1 MTKETFMRRSFTA
14 LIALMLA
21 LSMLLGIFV
30 GCTKDTPDDKTDPTD
45 ATDATDG
52 TERPAEKPTD
62 DGKED
67 STDDPGK
74 DDPVIPPVEED
85 DGPRKTPIMGWA
97 SWNAYHPN
105 ISEEEI
111 LSQAERLVE
120 YGLADLGYTFV
131 NIDDGWQYGRVDGVV
146 QINEERFPNGMKY
159 MSDTLHS
166 MGLKAGI
173 YSDVGRNTCG
183 AMYSGESQN
192 TNVGLYGYEEEDL
205 RRYLIDWDYDFI
217 KVDWCGGG
225 QLGLDKQKSYTKIA
239 YIIEDIEYETGEDKI
254 YNVCCWEFPGEWVV
268 DCADSWRTGADITN
282 NFESIVYQINCIRDL
297 AKYHG
302 PGHVNDLDMLQI
314 GNGMSYEEDKTHFAM
329 WCMMS
334 TPLMLGMD
342 LNCIS
347 DETLSII
354 SNAELIA
361 INQDVACIQAAPV
374 KSYGEVEAWTKDL
387 GDVGSGRKAIAL
399 LNTSNKAQTVTVDF
413 GELGLEGVE
422 AIRDVWAHEDIA
434 ISGCYTVTVP
444 AHGTCVF
451 TAEGSAVATDSK
463 FDDDILKPDG
473 SSPKASMSLS
483 DTEASVDLS
492 ALGSF
497 DWSHFSSSVTTKK
510 ANGANE
516 ITLEHD
522 GTAVP
527 YASGTSFNWSD
538 AEGVSSGSSS
548 GGMGIKVKGDIA
560 LLSFPCDHNT
570 RTATVFLGATSV
582 NAKVELIVGGK
593 LLKTEVFSA
602 SSGESIGKTVTV
614 EFSSDQPTTAYIR
627 VSISKINGLN
637 GMVGINA
644 AALSLTPTKNTIY
657 EPEFSTGSKGTT
669 VSISYATTEDSAFLS
684 IEAADGDWSFSE
696 KKAVSA
702 PAGTVVFDIG
712 NVPALFNGNF
722 KVSVTNSD
730 GRALTNYVK
739 KLSAPEILSYNV
751 GPMTAKMLIADGALL
766 IDVRSESEFAK
777 GHIDGAIN
785 IEYTKIAEQI
795 ASVASSKSTPIVLY
809 CSAAKRSTQALRTLV
824 RLGYTNVYNLG
835 SMSNYSAEPTI
846 AFSQDTCRVITVGD
860 EIDVVFIA
868 SPYDN
873 PKVYISAGADSTFE
887 DAVPLENFRVPKVY
901 DYYYTIK
908 AYLVQDGIC
917 HAEASKQFIY
927 WTESLAL
934 AFAGDMK
941 SEWISATTGWG
952 SINIDKSVD
961 GNTLSLDGTTF
972 EKGIGAHATSEIV
985 MDIPEDSMKFL
996 AVVGQDDEVVRANSS
1011 LSDYYVM
1018 IFYVYID
1025 GELADRTAQLGR
1037 GQSYVFDV
1045 DIPEGA
1051 KQIKLVAHEGSYSGN
1066 NYDHADWA
1074 IAGFFG
1080 YPTEG

>member
-1 MTKETFMRRSFTA
+1 MRRSFTA

-52 TERPAEKPTD
+52 TEKPTEKPTD

-105 ISEEEI
+105 ISEAEI

-399 LNTSNKAQTVTVDF
+399 LNTSNNDQTVTVDF

-473 SSPKASMSLS
+473 SSPKASMSLA
-483 DTEASVDLS
+483 DTETSVDLS
-492 ALGSF
+492 ALGNF

-522 GTAVP
+522 GTASA
-527 YASGTSFNWSD
+527 YTSGTSFNWSD
-538 AEGVSSGSSS
+538 AAGVSSGSSS
-548 GGMGIKVKGDIA
+548 SGMGIKVKGDMA

-657 EPEFSTGSKGTT
+657 EPEFSTDSKGTT
-669 VSISYATTEDSAFLS
+669 VSVSYATTEDSAFLS

-702 PAGTVVFDIG
+702 PAGTVAFDIG

-751 GPMTAKMLIADGALL
+751 GPMTAKKLIADGSLL

-835 SMSNYSAEPTI
+835 SMSNYSSEPTI

-917 HAEASKQFIY
+917 HAEVSKQFIY

>member
-1 MTKETFMRRSFTA
+1 MRRSFTA

-30 GCTKDTPDDKTDPTD
+30 GCTKDTPDDTTDPTD

-52 TERPAEKPTD
+52 TEKPTEKPTD

-105 ISEEEI
+105 ISEAKI
-111 LSQAERLVE
+111 LSQAEKLVE
-120 YGLADLGYTFV
+120 YGLANLGYTFV

-183 AMYSGESQN
+183 AMHSGESQN
-192 TNVGLYGYEEEDL
+192 TNVGLYGYEVEDL
-205 RRYLIDWDYDFI
+205 RRYLIEWDYDFI

-282 NFESIVYQINCIRDL
+282 DFESIVYQINRIRDL

-374 KSYGEVEAWTKDL
+374 KKYGEVEAWTKDL

-399 LNTSNKAQTVTVDF
+399 LNTSNNDQTVTVDF
-413 GELGLEGVE
+413 SELGLEGVE
-422 AIRDVWAHEDIA
+422 VIRDLWAHEDIA

-451 TAEGSAVATDSK
+451 TAEGSPVATDSK
-463 FDDDILKPDG
+463 FDDNILKPDG

-483 DTEASVDLS
+483 DTETSVDLS

-497 DWSHFSSSVTTKK
+497 DWAHFSSSVTTKK
-510 ANGANE
+510 ENGAGE

-538 AEGVSSGSSS
+538 AAGISSGSSS
-548 GGMGIKVKGDIA
+548 GGMGIKVKGDMA
-560 LLSFPCDHNT
+560 LLSFPCDQNT
-570 RTATVFLGATSV
+570 RTATVFLGATSA

-593 LLKTEVFSA
+593 LLSTEVFSA
-602 SSGESIGKTVTV
+602 KSGESVNKTVSV

-627 VSISKINGLN
+627 VSISTTNGLN
-637 GMVGINA
+637 GMVGVNA
-644 AALSLTPTKNTIY
+644 AALSIAPSKNTVY
-657 EPEFSTGSKGTT
+657 EPEFLTGSNGTSVFINYT
-669 VSISYATTEDSAFLS
+669 TTESTAVVSIKAEDGS
-684 IEAADGDWSFSE
+684 WSFDQS
-696 KKAVSA
+696 KTVSA
-702 PAGTVVFDIG
+702 PAGTLRFDIG

-722 KVSVTNSD
+722 KITLANSD
-730 GRALTNYVK
+730 GRLLISYAK

-751 GPMTAKMLIADGALL
+751 GPMTAKNLIADGALL
-766 IDVRSESEFAK
+766 IDVRSASEFAE
-777 GHIDGAIN
+777 GHIEGAIN

-795 ASVASSKSTPIVLY
+795 ASVVSNKNTPIILY

-824 RLGYTNVYNLG
+824 RLGYTRVYNLG
-835 SMSNYSAEPTI
+835 SMSNYYAEPTV
-846 AFSQDTCRVITVGD
+846 AFSQDTCTVLTAD
-860 EIDVVFIA
+860 DLVDVVFIA
-868 SPYDN
+868 SPYDS
-873 PKVYISAGADSTFE
+873 PEVYISAGVDSTFA
-887 DAVPLENFRVPKVY
+887 DAVPLESFSVPSVY

-908 AYLVQDGIC
+908 AYLVQDGVC
-917 HAEASKQFIY
+917 HAEVSKQFIY
-927 WTESLAL
+927 WDKYNAID
-934 AFAGDMK
+934 FAGDMK
-941 SEWISATTGWG
+941 SEWISSTTGWG

-961 GNTLSLDGTTF
+961 GNKLSLDGTTF
-972 EKGIGAHATSEIV
+972 SKGIGAHATSEIV
-985 MDIPEDSMKFL
+985 MNIPEDSMKFL
-996 AVVGQDDEVVRANSS
+996 AVVGQDDEIVRDNPGI
-1011 LSDYYVM
+1011 SDYYVM

-1037 GQSYVFDV
+1037 GQSYVFDI

-1051 KQIKLVAHEGSYSGN
+1051 KKIKLVAHEGSYSGK

-1080 YPTEG
+1080 YPSEG

>member
-1 MTKETFMRRSFTA
+1 
-14 LIALMLA
+14 
-21 LSMLLGIFV
+21 MLLGIFV
-30 GCTKDTPDDKTDPTD
+30 GCTKDTPDDTTDPTD

-52 TERPAEKPTD
+52 TEKPTEKPTD

-74 DDPVIPPVEED
+74 DDPVTPPVEED

-105 ISEEEI
+105 ISEAEI

-173 YSDVGRNTCG
+173 YTDVGRNTCG
-183 AMYSGESQN
+183 AMHSGESQN
-192 TNVGLYGYEEEDL
+192 TNVGLYGYEVEDL
-205 RRYLIDWDYDFI
+205 RRYLIEWDYDFI

-282 NFESIVYQINCIRDL
+282 DFESIVYQINRIRDL

-374 KSYGEVEAWTKDL
+374 KKYGEVEAWTKDL

-399 LNTSNKAQTVTVDF
+399 LNTSNNDQTVTVDF
-413 GELGLEGVE
+413 SELGLEGVD
-422 AIRDVWAHEDIA
+422 AIRDLWAHEDIA

-451 TAEGSAVATDSK
+451 TAEGSPVATDSK
-463 FDDDILKPDG
+463 FDDNILKPDG

-483 DTEASVDLS
+483 DTETSVDLS

-497 DWSHFSSSVTTKK
+497 DWAHFSSSVTTKK
-510 ANGANE
+510 ENGAGE

-538 AEGVSSGSSS
+538 AAGVSSGSSS
-548 GGMGIKVKGDIA
+548 GGMGIKVKGDMA

-570 RTATVFLGATSV
+570 RTATVFLGATSA

-602 SSGESIGKTVTV
+602 TSGASVNKTVSV

-627 VSISKINGLN
+627 VSISTTNGLN
-637 GMVGINA
+637 GMVGVNA
-644 AALSLTPTKNTIY
+644 AALSIAPSKNTVY
-657 EPEFSTGSKGTT
+657 EPEFLTGSNGTSVFINYT
-669 VSISYATTEDSAFLS
+669 TTESTAIVSIKAEDGS
-684 IEAADGDWSFSE
+684 WSFDQS
-696 KKAVSA
+696 KTVSA
-702 PAGTVVFDIG
+702 PAGTLRFDIG

-722 KVSVTNSD
+722 KITLANSD
-730 GRALTNYVK
+730 GRLLISYAK

-751 GPMTAKMLIADGALL
+751 GPMTAKNLIADGALL
-766 IDVRSESEFAK
+766 IDVRSASEFAE
-777 GHIDGAIN
+777 GHIEGAIN

-795 ASVASSKSTPIVLY
+795 ASVASSKNTPIILY

-824 RLGYTNVYNLG
+824 RLGYTRVYNLG
-835 SMSNYSAEPTI
+835 SMSNYYAEPTV
-846 AFSQDTCRVITVGD
+846 AFSQDTCTVLTAD
-860 EIDVVFIA
+860 DLVDVVFIA
-868 SPYDN
+868 SPYDS
-873 PKVYISAGADSTFE
+873 PEVYISAGVDSTFA
-887 DAVPLENFRVPKVY
+887 DAVPLESFSVPSVY

-908 AYLVQDGIC
+908 AYLVQDGVC
-917 HAEASKQFIY
+917 HAEVSKQFIY
-927 WTESLAL
+927 WDKYNAID
-934 AFAGDMK
+934 FAGDMK
-941 SEWISATTGWG
+941 SEWISSTTGWG

-961 GNTLSLDGTTF
+961 GNKLSLDGTTF
-972 EKGIGAHATSEIV
+972 SKGIGAHATSEIV
-985 MDIPEDSMKFL
+985 MNIPEDSMKFL
-996 AVVGQDDEVVRANSS
+996 AVVGQDDEIVRDNPGI
-1011 LSDYYVM
+1011 SDYYVM

-1037 GQSYVFDV
+1037 GQSYVFDI

-1051 KQIKLVAHEGSYSGN
+1051 KKIKLVAHEGSYSGK

-1080 YPTEG
+1080 YPSEG

>member
-1 MTKETFMRRSFTA
+1 E
-14 LIALMLA
+14 
-21 LSMLLGIFV
+21 
-30 GCTKDTPDDKTDPTD
+30 
-45 ATDATDG
+45 
-52 TERPAEKPTD
+52 
-62 DGKED
+62 
-67 STDDPGK
+67 
-74 DDPVIPPVEED
+74 
-85 DGPRKTPIMGWA
+85 
-97 SWNAYHPN
+97 
-105 ISEEEI
+105 
-111 LSQAERLVE
+111 
-120 YGLADLGYTFV
+120 
-131 NIDDGWQYGRVDGVV
+131 
-146 QINEERFPNGMKY
+146 
-159 MSDTLHS
+159 
-166 MGLKAGI
+166 
-173 YSDVGRNTCG
+173 
-183 AMYSGESQN
+183 
-192 TNVGLYGYEEEDL
+192 
-205 RRYLIDWDYDFI
+205 WDYDFI

-399 LNTSNKAQTVTVDF
+399 LNTSNNDQTVTVDF

-473 SSPKASMSLS
+473 SSPKASMSLA
-483 DTEASVDLS
+483 DTETSVDLS
-492 ALGSF
+492 ALGNF

-522 GTAVP
+522 GTASA
-527 YASGTSFNWSD
+527 YTSGTSFNWSD
-538 AEGVSSGSSS
+538 AAGVSSGSSS
-548 GGMGIKVKGDIA
+548 SGMGIKVKGDIA

-751 GPMTAKMLIADGALL
+751 GPMTAKKLIADGALL

-835 SMSNYSAEPTI
+835 SMSNYSSEPTI

-941 SEWISATTGWG
+941 NEWISATTGWG

>member
-1 MTKETFMRRSFTA
+1 MRRSFTA

-30 GCTKDTPDDKTDPTD
+30 GCTKDTPDDTTDPTD

-52 TERPAEKPTD
+52 TEKPTEKPTD

-74 DDPVIPPVEED
+74 DDPVVPPVEEE

-105 ISEEEI
+105 ISEAEI
-111 LSQAERLVE
+111 LSQAEKLVE
-120 YGLADLGYTFV
+120 YGLADLGYTYV

-159 MSDTLHS
+159 MADTLHS

-173 YSDVGRNTCG
+173 YSDVGKNTCG

-205 RRYLIDWDYDFI
+205 RRYLIDWEFDFI

-225 QLGLDKQKSYTKIA
+225 QLGLDKQQSYTKLS
-239 YIIEDIEYETGEDKI
+239 YIIEDIEYETEKDKI
-254 YNVCCWEFPGEWVV
+254 YNVCCWAFPGEWVV

-282 NFESIVYQINCIRDL
+282 NFDSIVYQINRIRDL

-374 KSYGEVEAWTKDL
+374 KKYGEVEAWTKDL
-387 GDVGSGRKAIAL
+387 GEVGSGEKAIAL
-399 LNTSNKAQTVTVDF
+399 LNTSNKAQTVTVYF

-422 AIRDVWAHEDIA
+422 VIRDLWAHEDIA
-434 ISGCYTVTVP
+434 VSGCYTVTVP
-444 AHGTCVF
+444 AHGTCVY
-451 TAEGSAVATDSK
+451 TAKGSPVATDSK
-463 FDDDILKPDG
+463 FDDNILKPDG
-473 SSPKASMSLS
+473 SITSVSMDIADSG
-483 DTEASVDLS
+483 DSVDLS
-492 ALGSF
+492 AIGSF

-510 ANGANE
+510 ENGANE
-516 ITLEHD
+516 ITIDHD
-522 GTAVP
+522 GAAAAYGSITN
-527 YASGTSFNWSD
+527 YTWSD
-538 AEGVSSGSSS
+538 ASDIGAGSSS
-548 GGMGIKVKGDIA
+548 NGLGIKVKNDIV
-560 LLSFPCDHNT
+560 LLSFPCDQNI
-570 RTATVFLGATSV
+570 RTATVFLGATSA
-582 NAKVELIVGGK
+582 NAKAELIVGGR
-593 LLKTEVFSA
+593 LLASEVFSA
-602 SSGESIGKTVTV
+602 TNGESVSKTITA
-614 EFSSDQPTTAYIR
+614 EFSSNKPTKAYIKI
-627 VSISKINGLN
+627 SLSKINGLN
-637 GMVGINA
+637 GMVGVNA
-644 AALSLTPTKNTIY
+644 AALSVTPASNTIY
-657 EPEFSTGSKGTT
+657 TPEFSTGSSGTS
-669 VSISYATTEDSAFLS
+669 VFVNYTTTDDAKYVV
-684 IEAADGDWSFSE
+684 IEAADGDWSFNE
-696 KKAVSA
+696 KKAITA
-702 PAGTVVFDIG
+702 AAGTVRFDIG

-722 KVSVTNSD
+722 NISLINSD
-730 GRALTNYVK
+730 EKVLVKYVK
-739 KLSAPEILSYNV
+739 TLSASEILSYNV
-751 GPMTAKMLIADGALL
+751 GPMTAKNLIANGALL
-766 IDVRSESEFAK
+766 IDVRSENEFAK
-777 GHIDGAIN
+777 KHIDGAIN

-795 ASVASSKSTPIVLY
+795 ASVVSNKNTPIVLY

-835 SMSNYSAEPTI
+835 SMSNYYAEPTI
-846 AFSQDTCRVITVGD
+846 AFSQDTCRVITDGD
-860 EIDVVFIA
+860 SIDVVFIA

-873 PKVYISAGADSTFE
+873 PQVYISAGADSDFE
-887 DAVPLENFRVPKVY
+887 DAVPLEKFVVPRAF

-908 AYLVQDGIC
+908 AYLVQDGVC
-917 HAEASKQFIY
+917 HAEVSKQFIY
-927 WTESLAL
+927 WADYMAE

-961 GNTLSLDGTTF
+961 GNKLSLDGTTF

-996 AVVGQDDEVVRANSS
+996 AVVGQDDEVVRSNPD

-1051 KQIKLVAHEGSYSGN
+1051 KQIKLVAHEGSYSGKD
-1066 NYDHADWA
+1066 YDHADWA

-1080 YPTEG
+1080 YPSEG

>member
-1 MTKETFMRRSFTA
+1 
-14 LIALMLA
+14 MLA

-30 GCTKDTPDDKTDPTD
+30 GCTKDTPDDTTDPTD

-105 ISEEEI
+105 ISEAEI

-183 AMYSGESQN
+183 AMHSGESQN
-192 TNVGLYGYEEEDL
+192 TNVGLYGYEVEDL
-205 RRYLIDWDYDFI
+205 RRYLIEWDYDFI

-282 NFESIVYQINCIRDL
+282 DFESIVYQINRIRDL

-374 KSYGEVEAWTKDL
+374 KKYGEVEAWTKDL

-399 LNTSNKAQTVTVDF
+399 LNTSNNDQTVTVDF
-413 GELGLEGVE
+413 SELGLEGVD
-422 AIRDVWAHEDIA
+422 AIRDLWAHEDIA

-451 TAEGSAVATDSK
+451 TAEGSPVATDSK
-463 FDDDILKPDG
+463 FDDNILKPDG

-483 DTEASVDLS
+483 DTETSVDLS

-497 DWSHFSSSVTTKK
+497 DWAHFSSSVTTKK
-510 ANGANE
+510 ENGAGE

-538 AEGVSSGSSS
+538 AAGVSSGSSS
-548 GGMGIKVKGDIA
+548 GGMGIKVKGDMA

-570 RTATVFLGATSV
+570 RTATVFLGATSA

-602 SSGESIGKTVTV
+602 TSGASVNKTVSV

-627 VSISKINGLN
+627 VSISTTNGLN
-637 GMVGINA
+637 GMVGVNA
-644 AALSLTPTKNTIY
+644 AALSIAPSKNTVY
-657 EPEFSTGSKGTT
+657 EPEFLTGSNGTSVFINYT
-669 VSISYATTEDSAFLS
+669 TTESTAIVSIKAEDGS
-684 IEAADGDWSFSE
+684 WSFDQS
-696 KKAVSA
+696 KTVSA
-702 PAGTVVFDIG
+702 PAGTLRFDIG

-722 KVSVTNSD
+722 KITLANSD
-730 GRALTNYVK
+730 GRLLISYAK

-751 GPMTAKMLIADGALL
+751 GPMTAKNLIADGALL
-766 IDVRSESEFAK
+766 IDVRSASEFAE
-777 GHIDGAIN
+777 GHIEGAIN

-795 ASVASSKSTPIVLY
+795 ASVASSKNTPIILY

-824 RLGYTNVYNLG
+824 RLGYTRVYNLG
-835 SMSNYSAEPTI
+835 SMSNYYAEPTV
-846 AFSQDTCRVITVGD
+846 AFSQDTCTVLTAD
-860 EIDVVFIA
+860 DLVDVVFIA
-868 SPYDN
+868 SPYDS
-873 PKVYISAGADSTFE
+873 PEVYISAGVDSTFA
-887 DAVPLENFRVPKVY
+887 DAVPLESFSVPSVY

-908 AYLVQDGIC
+908 AYLVQDGVC
-917 HAEASKQFIY
+917 HAEVSKQFIY
-927 WTESLAL
+927 WDKYNAID
-934 AFAGDMK
+934 FAGDMK
-941 SEWISATTGWG
+941 SEWISSTTGWG

-961 GNTLSLDGTTF
+961 GNKLSLDGTTF
-972 EKGIGAHATSEIV
+972 SKGIGAHATSEIV
-985 MDIPEDSMKFL
+985 MNIPEDSMKFL
-996 AVVGQDDEVVRANSS
+996 AVVGQDDEIVRDNPGI
-1011 LSDYYVM
+1011 SDYYVM

-1037 GQSYVFDV
+1037 GQSYVFDI

-1051 KQIKLVAHEGSYSGN
+1051 KKIKLVAHEGSYSGK

-1080 YPTEG
+1080 YPSEG

>member
-21 LSMLLGIFV
+21 LSMLLGIFAS
-30 GCTKDTPDDKTDPTD
+30 CTTSTSDDATD
-45 ATDATDG
+45 ATDATDS
-52 TERPAEKPTD
+52 TERPTEKPTD

-74 DDPVIPPVEED
+74 NDPVIPPVEED

-105 ISEEEI
+105 ISEAEI

-183 AMYSGESQN
+183 AMHSGESKN
-192 TNVGLYGYEEEDL
+192 TNVGLYGYEVEDL
-205 RRYLIDWDYDFI
+205 RRYLIEWDYDFI

-239 YIIEDIEYETGEDKI
+239 YIIEDIEYETGKDKI
-254 YNVCCWEFPGEWVV
+254 YNVCCWAFPGEWVV

-374 KSYGEVEAWTKDL
+374 KKYGEVEAWTKDL

-399 LNTSNKAQTVTVDF
+399 LNTSNNDQTVTVDF
-413 GELGLEGVE
+413 SELGLEGVE
-422 AIRDVWAHEDIA
+422 AIRDLWAHEDIA

-451 TAEGSAVATDSK
+451 TAEGSPVATDSK
-463 FDDDILKPDG
+463 FDDNILKPDG

-497 DWSHFSSSVTTKK
+497 DWAHFSSSVTTKK
-510 ANGANE
+510 ENGAGE
-516 ITLEHD
+516 ITLDHD
-522 GTAVP
+522 GAAAAYT
-527 YASGTSFNWSD
+527 SGTSFNWND
-538 AEGVSSGSSS
+538 AAGVSSGSSS
-548 GGMGIKVKGDIA
+548 GGMGIKVKGDMA
-560 LLSFPCDHNT
+560 LLSFPCDQNT
-570 RTATVFLGATSV
+570 RTATIFLGATSA

-593 LLKTEVFSA
+593 LLSTEVFSA
-602 SSGESIGKTVTV
+602 TNGASVNKTIQA
-614 EFSSDQPTTAYIR
+614 EFSSNQPTTAYIR
-627 VSISKINGLN
+627 VSLSTTNGLN
-637 GMVGINA
+637 GMVGVNA
-644 AALSLTPTKNTIY
+644 AALSVAPSKNTVY
-657 EPEFSTGSKGTT
+657 EPEFLTGSNGTSVFVNYT
-669 VSISYATTEDSAFLS
+669 TTESTAIVSIKAEDGS
-684 IEAADGDWSFSE
+684 WSFDQS
-696 KKAVSA
+696 KTVSA
-702 PAGTVVFDIG
+702 PAGTLRFDIG

-722 KVSVTNSD
+722 KINLTNGD
-730 GRALTNYVK
+730 GRLLTSYTK

-751 GPMTAKMLIADGALL
+751 GPMTAKNLISDGALL
-766 IDVRSESEFAK
+766 IDVRSASEFAE
-777 GHIDGAIN
+777 GHIEGAIN

-795 ASVASSKSTPIVLY
+795 ASVVSNKNVPIILY

-824 RLGYTNVYNLG
+824 RLGYTKVYNLG
-835 SMSNYSAEPTI
+835 SMSNYYTEPTV
-846 AFSQDTCRVITVGD
+846 AFSQDTCTVLTEND
-860 EIDVVFIA
+860 LVDVVFIA
-868 SPYDN
+868 SPYDS
-873 PKVYISAGADSTFE
+873 PKVYISAGVDSTFA
-887 DAVPLENFRVPKVY
+887 DAVPLESFKVPAVY

-908 AYLVQDGIC
+908 AYLVQDGVC
-917 HAEASKQFIY
+917 HAEVSKQFIY
-927 WTESLAL
+927 WDKYNAID
-934 AFAGDMK
+934 FAGDMK
-941 SEWISATTGWG
+941 KEWISSTTGWG

-961 GNTLSLDGTTF
+961 GNKLSLDGTTF
-972 EKGIGAHATSEIV
+972 SKGIGAHATSEIV
-985 MDIPEDSMKFL
+985 MNIPKDSMKFL
-996 AVVGQDDEVVRANSS
+996 AVVGQDDEIVRDNPGI
-1011 LSDYYVM
+1011 SDYYVM

-1037 GQSYVFDV
+1037 GQSYVFDI

-1051 KQIKLVAHEGSYSGN
+1051 KQIKLVAHEGSYSGK

-1080 YPTEG
+1080 YPSEG

>member
-1 MTKETFMRRSFTA
+1 
-14 LIALMLA
+14 
-21 LSMLLGIFV
+21 MLLGIFV

-52 TERPAEKPTD
+52 TEKPTEKPTD

-74 DDPVIPPVEED
+74 DDPVTPPVEED

-105 ISEEEI
+105 ISEAEI
-111 LSQAERLVE
+111 LSQAEKLVE

-183 AMYSGESQN
+183 AMHSGESQN

-399 LNTSNKAQTVTVDF
+399 LNTSNNDQTVTVDF
-413 GELGLEGVE
+413 SELGLEGVE

-463 FDDDILKPDG
+463 FDDNILKPDG

-492 ALGSF
+492 TLGSF

-538 AEGVSSGSSS
+538 AEGVASGSSS
-548 GGMGIKVKGDIA
+548 GGMGIKVKGDMA

-614 EFSSDQPTTAYIR
+614 EFSSNQPTTAYIR

-657 EPEFSTGSKGTT
+657 EPEFSTDSKGTT
-669 VSISYATTEDSAFLS
+669 VSVSYATTEGSAFLS

-751 GPMTAKMLIADGALL
+751 GPMTAKKLIADGALL

-835 SMSNYSAEPTI
+835 SMSNYSSEPTI

>member
-1 MTKETFMRRSFTA
+1 
-14 LIALMLA
+14 
-21 LSMLLGIFV
+21 
-30 GCTKDTPDDKTDPTD
+30 
-45 ATDATDG
+45 
-52 TERPAEKPTD
+52 
-62 DGKED
+62 
-67 STDDPGK
+67 
-74 DDPVIPPVEED
+74 
-85 DGPRKTPIMGWA
+85 
-97 SWNAYHPN
+97 
-105 ISEEEI
+105 
-111 LSQAERLVE
+111 
-120 YGLADLGYTFV
+120 
-131 NIDDGWQYGRVDGVV
+131 
-146 QINEERFPNGMKY
+146 
-159 MSDTLHS
+159 
-166 MGLKAGI
+166 
-173 YSDVGRNTCG
+173 
-183 AMYSGESQN
+183 
-192 TNVGLYGYEEEDL
+192 
-205 RRYLIDWDYDFI
+205 
-217 KVDWCGGG
+217 
-225 QLGLDKQKSYTKIA
+225 
-239 YIIEDIEYETGEDKI
+239 
-254 YNVCCWEFPGEWVV
+254 
-268 DCADSWRTGADITN
+268 
-282 NFESIVYQINCIRDL
+282 
-297 AKYHG
+297 
-302 PGHVNDLDMLQI
+302 
-314 GNGMSYEEDKTHFAM
+314 
-329 WCMMS
+329 MMS

-387 GDVGSGRKAIAL
+387 GDVGSGRKAISL

-492 ALGSF
+492 TLGSF

-538 AEGVSSGSSS
+538 AEGVASGSSS
-548 GGMGIKVKGDIA
+548 GGMGIKVKGDMA

-570 RTATVFLGATSV
+570 RTATVFLGATSA

-602 SSGESIGKTVTV
+602 STDEIVGKTVTV

-657 EPEFSTGSKGTT
+657 EPEFSTGSNGTT
-669 VSISYATTEDSAFLS
+669 VSVSYATTEDSAFLS

-751 GPMTAKMLIADGALL
+751 GPMTAKNLIADGALL

-835 SMSNYSAEPTI
+835 SMSNYSSEPTI

-972 EKGIGAHATSEIV
+972 DKGIGVHATSEIV

-996 AVVGQDDEVVRANSS
+996 AVVGQDDEIVRDNPSI
-1011 LSDYYVM
+1011 SDYYVM

-1051 KQIKLVAHEGSYSGN
+1051 KQIKLVAHEGSYSGK